1 MFRRMLFMVMILI
14 SLMFVVF
21 YYGDKD
27 RNVPKSTLGNNST
40 IIQQTMLK
48 DLPELEYPTI
58 NETNAKN
65 DLVKSF
71 VCKNIDIKVWEN
83 GRRLKLSGQISY
95 KKPNCFLFEV
105 SSILGKEMNLGSNET
120 EFWYYSKRDKDPG
133 VYWAIYE
140 DFNKTRLKTPF
151 NPMFMRA
158 SLGFESVDA
167 KGAKITES
175 ATQIIVT
182 NSSEDSMGKE
192 ILYSVFVNKNKSID
206 GFLITDLQGNTLVS
220 CDIQERI
227 NGMPSKILYTWEEEK
242 RTMLMELKKPNIN
255 AINESFAFK
264 MPGFTPKINMA
275 EE

>member
-1 MFRRMLFMVMILI
+1 MILI

-27 RNVPKSTLGNNST
+27 RNVPKSTLSNNST
-40 IIQQTMLK
+40 IIQQTLLK
-48 DLPELEYPTI
+48 DLPELEYPI
-58 NETNAKN
+58 VAETNAKN
-65 DLVKSF
+65 DLVNSF

-95 KKPNCFLFEV
+95 KKPKCFLFEV